1 MYYQTAMT
9 EQTEISTSR
18 LLLKSIT
25 PSIIHHLFN
34 TLDKE
39 AIIQYFGF
47 DNEGYEYH
55 REMHEQGMETHRI
68 SLFFFLL
75 IEKQSNRPIGDC
87 GFHTWNRAHRRAE
100 LFYNLRKDSDK
111 RKGYMTEAL
120 KEVIDYGFGKLN
132 LHRIQAMVDNSNTPS
147 VRLLNRFGFTK
158 EGTMREDY
166 VVDGKN
172 EDSDCYSLLLH
183 EWDHD

>member
-1 MYYQTAMT
+1 M
-9 EQTEISTSR
+9 
-18 LLLKSIT
+18 
-25 PSIIHHLFN
+25 
-34 TLDKE
+34 
-39 AIIQYFGF
+39 
-47 DNEGYEYH
+47 
-55 REMHEQGMETHRI
+55 
-68 SLFFFLL
+68 
-75 IEKQSNRPIGDC
+75 
-87 GFHTWNRAHRRAE
+87 
-100 LFYNLRKDSDK
+100 FYNLRKDSDK